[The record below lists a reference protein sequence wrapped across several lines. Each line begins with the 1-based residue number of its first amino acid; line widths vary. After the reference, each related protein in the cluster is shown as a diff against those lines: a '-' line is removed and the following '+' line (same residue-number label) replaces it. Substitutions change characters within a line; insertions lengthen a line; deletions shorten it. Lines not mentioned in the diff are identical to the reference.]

1 MRSTSASPSG
11 KESSSVLV
19 TVVVMLLVHS
29 LVIVLMTA
37 TPAVPGVTAFVRHE
51 HNQYSHRKNQ
61 YNTIANIN
69 TNTDQYLHI
78 RGGDSDSDSD
88 SDYDEESETESEEDD
103 EASAGLSA
111 IPATLTKA
119 TRKAATKAVKT
130 SVATAMKHTMTK
142 KKKKKKNN
150 NSVITQYLRIPYI
163 VKACFNPFV
172 FYQMT
177 KGYWSSLFSHNYLND
192 LKDTDSSQDLRSA
205 LEQKARQGGSKRLG
219 KKKMKPGQAKT
230 LSDLPALNT

>member
-19 TVVVMLLVHS
+19 TVVAMLLLHS
-29 LVIVLMTA
+29 LVVVMMTA
-37 TPAVPGVTAFVRHE
+37 TQAAPGVTAFVRHE
-51 HNQYSHRKNQ
+51 HNHYSHRKNQ
-61 YNTIANIN
+61 YTTISNTN

-78 RGGDSDSDSD
+78 RGGDSDSDSE
-88 SDYDEESETESEEDD
+88 YDEESESEEED

-130 SVATAMKHTMTK
+130 SVATAMKHTST

-150 NSVITQYLRIPYI
+150 NNSVITKYLRIPYI

>member
-51 HNQYSHRKNQ
+51 HNQYSHRKHQ
-61 YNTIANIN
+61 YTTIANIN

-88 SDYDEESETESEEDD
+88 YDEESETESEEDD
-103 EASAGLSA
+103 ETAAGLSA

-119 TRKAATKAVKT
+119 TQKAATKAVKT

-142 KKKKKKNN
+142 KKKKKKN

>member
-1 MRSTSASPSG
+1 MRSTSPSPLG

-19 TVVVMLLVHS
+19 TIVARLLVHS
-29 LVIVLMTA
+29 LVVVLMTA
-37 TPAVPGVTAFVRHE
+37 TQAVPGVTAFVRHE

-61 YNTIANIN
+61 YTTIANTNTN
-69 TNTDQYLHI
+69 TNTDPYLHI
-78 RGGDSDSDSD
+78 RGGDSDSDNE
-88 SDYDEESETESEEDD
+88 YDEDTESEEED
-103 EASAGLSA
+103 ETSAGLSA

-119 TRKAATKAVKT
+119 TQKAATKAVKT

-192 LKDTDSSQDLRSA
+192 LVRSIHCA
-205 LEQKARQGGSKRLG
+205 AKLVCRCCCFVCCVLVSVNVQETKLA
-219 KKKMKPGQAKT
+219 MKT
-230 LSDLPALNT
+230 